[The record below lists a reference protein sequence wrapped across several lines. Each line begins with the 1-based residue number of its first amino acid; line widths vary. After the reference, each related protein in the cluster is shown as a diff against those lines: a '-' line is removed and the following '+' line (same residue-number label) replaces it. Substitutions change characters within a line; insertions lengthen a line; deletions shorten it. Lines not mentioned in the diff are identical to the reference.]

1 RVQGPRPIV
10 YRPRF
15 TMRHAPKRISP
26 SDVERWVREHT
37 VFGPPDTEID
47 GDFFGT
53 LEGQPDDVIGTY
65 TGTANALIELAP
77 HVAAF
82 LLRAYGAQTAAQVE
96 LGTGVFGSF

>member
-1 RVQGPRPIV
+1 
-10 YRPRF
+10 
-15 TMRHAPKRISP
+15 
-26 SDVERWVREHT
+26 
-37 VFGPPDTEID
+37 PPDTEID

-96 LGTGVFGSF
+96 LGTGVFGSFNDAPASLKSWRGSDWISGLMISEVSSVSTYIEDV